1 MNVRVSHSS
10 ELITNGS
17 QGNNQGLLSP
27 QGGFKAPYMLDMNKR
42 MVIVSIDLLIALQ
55 THPIKTNIRMD
66 NNQNKAV

>member
-1 MNVRVSHSS
+1 VTVRVSQSS

-17 QGNNQGLLSP
+17 QCNNQSLISP
-27 QGGFKAPYMLDMNKR
+27 QGGFEAPYMLDMNKGLL
-42 MVIVSIDLLIALQ
+42 IVSIDLLIALQ